1 MDFTTINLTTILG
14 KVIKEEILNNLG
26 LMKGPY
32 VQFLKFKLDILN
44 TVVYFFRNFK
54 LLNENSKSERRQEK
68 IRDAFFTEFNKE
80 NLPFRD
86 TAGLKIPNP
95 EIVY

>member
-32 VQFLKFKLDILN
+32 FQFLKFKLDILD
-44 TVVYFFRNFK
+44 TVVNFFRN
-54 LLNENSKSERRQEK
+54 LSC
-68 IRDAFFTEFNKE
+68 
-80 NLPFRD
+80 
-86 TAGLKIPNP
+86 
-95 EIVY
+95 